1 MDQVT
6 FGASEFADNPEPR
19 CPCLLLLDTSAS
31 MEGEAMA
38 ELNRRLAAF
47 RDELSTDALAMKRVE
62 LGIVSFGPVRV
73 LADAGAVP
81 AATGQR
87 STASGVDA
95 ELSRAFG
102 GSLSSAPV
110 NDRTDDDDTLV
121 LASRRRA

>member
-1 MDQVT
+1 MDQVP

-47 RDELSTDALAMKRVE
+47 KDELSTDALAMKRVE
-62 LGIVSFGPVRV
+62 LGIVSFGPVQV
-73 LADAGAVP
+73 LADAGPVPGAAV
-81 AATGQR
+81 QR
-87 STASGVDA
+87 STTSGVDA

-102 GSLSSAPV
+102 GYLSSAPV
-110 NDRTDDDDTLV
+110 NDRTDDDNTLV

>member
-47 RDELSTDALAMKRVE
+47 KDELSTDALAMKRVE

-73 LADAGAVP
+73 LADAGPVP

-102 GSLSSAPV
+102 GYLSSAPV
-110 NDRTDDDDTLV
+110 NDRTDDDTLV
-121 LASRRRA
+121 LALRRRA